1 MNKSTFNSFFKD
13 FNFKELFN
21 EMGWDNFKN
30 KPEKILVEDFEY
42 EIEGIVH
49 KRQFVIAQC
58 KTDKIPD
65 NRIRKIIE
73 NKYSNLHY
81 EHLLVF
87 FDEAKTKQVWQFSAK
102 EENKPKV
109 VKEFQWFHK
118 QDTEPLFQ
126 RFRNLL
132 FHIDEEENITLLDV
146 LARVNDNFARNTD
159 KVTKKFYDEFKK
171 YHTKFLGY
179 IENINDELKDDE
191 NKNKQWYASIMLN
204 RLMFCYFIQKKGFL
218 DSNIHYLQEKLKETK
233 QKAGKNNFY
242 SFYKDFLLALFHE
255 GLGKPKVSR
264 TTKIEL
270 GNIPYLNGGLFEVHQ
285 LESDF
290 EDIQIKDEFF
300 GLLFDFFDQWNWHL
314 DQRSESSG
322 KDINPDVVGYI
333 FEKYINDRAAMGA
346 YYTKEDITEYISK
359 NTIIPFIFDEVK
371 RNYPKPFESGGEFT
385 ELLKHSKD
393 DYIYEAVK
401 KGIKESSEKGI
412 IPDKIEALNLPENI
426 SKGLDT
432 TQPNLLE
439 RRKDWNTKTPSEIA
453 LPTEIWRETI
463 DRWKRYFDI
472 KQKIASGGINQ
483 INDLI
488 TYNLNIRQFTQDLL
502 SISDDP
508 KFINEIYKALSKIT
522 ILDPTCGSGAFLFAA
537 LNILEP
543 LYETCIDRMRDMIG
557 SKKVENTILDS
568 FIAVIKEADSPNHP
582 NLRYYI
588 YKSIILNNLYGVD
601 IMREAVEIAKLR
613 LFLKL
618 VAEVEPD
625 TRKQNYGLEP
635 LPDIDFNIRTGN
647 TLVGFANENE
657 LYQSIENHDALFAED
672 KIKTIKQECQLVS
685 TTFKNYQDSQLND
698 DSAGKNIRKAKK
710 ELQDRLNTLNQ
721 QLNKYLAG
729 TYGIWEEEYGKDKKK
744 YKKDYEQWLQSHQPF
759 HWFSEFYE
767 IIKAKGGFDVIIGNP
782 PYVEYR
788 DIKKIY
794 TVKNFATEECANLYA
809 FTTERA
815 LNLIKNDNYFSLIIP
830 LTATQTDQ
838 MAKLQDL
845 IGIHSVYA
853 AAFCGDTN
861 PSVLFSGARMQLLI
875 LILKK
880 SSKQERFVTTYMRF
894 YSDERDSVFALIK
907 YYRPDNKTFVE
918 SCYTKV
924 NCAEAESIVD
934 KLYSKSNSSQLN
946 DFIINSSIFVG
957 YYLNSISYFPR
968 AFSYPPMFRNEK
980 DGDSLSSH
988 CKSLCFETDNMKNSS
1003 VALIASTTFYFYWI
1017 VFSYG
1022 RQLNKREIL
1031 NFPINYGK
1039 MDMKIFSTLTKLGDQ
1054 FSSDLKKNSQ
1064 IRESINLKTGKSSQE
1079 IFYPRLSKSIIDEID
1094 KILAEHYG
1102 FTEEEL
1108 DFIINY
1114 DIKYRM
1120 GSELEDEGDE

>member
-1 MNKSTFNSFFKD
+1 MNKSTFNSYFKA

-21 EMGWDNFKN
+21 EMGWDNFKGDVQ
-30 KPEKILVEDFEY
+30 KIIIDDKIY
-42 EIEGIVH
+42 DIQGIVQ
-49 KRQFVIAQC
+49 KRDFVIASVC
-58 KTDKIPD
+58 LDKIPD
-65 NRIRKIIE
+65 NATRKKIE
-73 NKYSNLHY
+73 YQFSKYFF

-87 FDEAKTKQVWQFSAK
+87 FDSTKTKQVWQFAVK

-109 VKEFQWFHK
+109 IKEFQWNNR
-118 QDTEPLFQ
+118 QDTEALFQ

-146 LARVNDNFARNTD
+146 IARVNDNFAKNTD

-179 IENINDELKDDE
+179 IENIDDELKDTE
-191 NKNKQWYASIMLN
+191 NRNKQWYASIMLN

-218 DSNIHYLQEKLKETK
+218 DSNIHYLHEKLNETR
-233 QKAGKNNFY
+233 QITGKNNFY
-242 SFYKDFLLALFHE
+242 SFYRDFLLALFHE

-264 TTKIEL
+264 ATKINL

-285 LESDF
+285 LESEF
-290 EDIQIKDEFF
+290 ENIQIKDEFF
-300 GLLFDFFDQWNWHL
+300 ELLFDFFDQWNWHL

-371 RNYPKPFESGGEFT
+371 RNYPKPFENGGEFT

-393 DYIYEAVK
+393 DYICEAVK
-401 KGIKESSEKGI
+401 KGIKETSDKGI

-426 SKGLDT
+426 SRGLDT

-472 KQKIASGGINQ
+472 KQKITSGGINQ

-557 SKKVENTILDS
+557 SKKVENTILDN

-625 TRKQNYGLEP
+625 TRKPNAGLEP

-729 TYGIWEEEYGKDKKK
+729 TYGFWEDEYDKDKKK

-782 PYVEYR
+782 PYVEYSKVR
-788 DIKKIY
+788 TEY
-794 TVKNFATEECANLYA
+794 TVKNYETEKCSNLYA
-809 FTTERA
+809 FIMERS
-815 LNLIKNDNYFSLIIP
+815 LNILKYHSKYGFIIP
-830 LTATQTDQ
+830 LTSISNNNMSKLREVIKNNSSLLISSYEIRPGKLFDGVDQRLSIIIGDNNSNIKQLHTTQVIRWFTEARNTLFNTLKYNNNIAIYHDRFLRFTSNLDNSIFN
-838 MAKLQDL
+838 KITKNNEINTYLSINRNKNL
-845 IGIHSVYA
+845 IAYRTAGARYWIL
-853 AAFCGDTN
+853 FKNFEFDTN
-861 PSVLFSGARMQLLI
+861 SLSNKCGYFDE
-875 LILKK
+875 KYK
-880 SSKQERFVTTYMRF
+880 SE
-894 YSDERDSVFALIK
+894 VFTAI
-907 YYRPDNKTFVE
+907 
-918 SCYTKV
+918 
-924 NCAEAESIVD
+924 
-934 KLYSKSNSSQLN
+934 
-946 DFIINSSIFVG
+946 
-957 YYLNSISYFPR
+957 LNSNLYWWYYATNFD
-968 AFSYPPMFRNEK
+968 MFN
-980 DGDSLSSH
+980 
-988 CKSLCFETDNMKNSS
+988 
-1003 VALIASTTFYFYWI
+1003 I
-1017 VFSYG
+1017 
-1022 RQLNKREIL
+1022 
-1031 NFPINYGK
+1031 
-1039 MDMKIFSTLTKLGDQ
+1039 
-1054 FSSDLKKNSQ
+1054 
-1064 IRESINLKTGKSSQE
+1064 
-1079 IFYPRLSKSIIDEID
+1079 
-1094 KILAEHYG
+1094 
-1102 FTEEEL
+1102 
-1108 DFIINY
+1108 
-1114 DIKYRM
+1114 
-1120 GSELEDEGDE
+1120 

>member
-1 MNKSTFNSFFKD
+1 
-13 FNFKELFN
+13 
-21 EMGWDNFKN
+21 MGWDNFKN

-42 EIEGIVH
+42 EIEGIVQ
-49 KRQFVIAQC
+49 KRDFVIAQC
-58 KTDKIPD
+58 KADKIPD
-65 NRIRKIIE
+65 NRVRKIIE

-87 FDEAKTKQVWQFSAK
+87 YDEAKTKQIWQFSIK
-102 EENKPKV
+102 EENKPKTV
-109 VKEFQWFHK
+109 REFHWFHM
-118 QDTEPLFQ
+118 QDTEALFQ

-233 QKAGKNNFY
+233 QKAGNNNFY

-264 TTKIEL
+264 TTRIEL

-285 LESDF
+285 LESEF

-371 RNYPKPFESGGEFT
+371 RNYPKPFKEGGEFT
-385 ELLKHSKD
+385 ELLKCSGD
-393 DYIYEAVK
+393 DYIYDAVK
-401 KGIKESSEKGI
+401 KGIKESSEKGK
-412 IPDKIEALNLPENI
+412 IPDRIEDLNIPENI
-426 SKGLDT
+426 RTGLDT
-432 TQPNLLE
+432 TKSDLLE
-439 RRKDWNTKTPSEIA
+439 RRKDWNRKTPSETA

-472 KQKIASGGINQ
+472 RHKLKNCEIKE

-488 TYNLNIRQFTQDLL
+488 TYNLNIRQYAQDLL

-508 KFINEIYKALSKIT
+508 KLINETYKALSKIT
-522 ILDPTCGSGAFLFAA
+522 VLDPTCGSGAFLFAA

-557 SKKVENTILDS
+557 SKKVENAILND

-657 LYQSIENHDALFAED
+657 LYTSIENHDALFAED
-672 KIKTIKQECQLVS
+672 KIKTIKQECELVS
-685 TTFKNYQDSQLND
+685 KTFKHYQDSQLND
-698 DSAGKNIRKAKK
+698 DSTGKNIRKAKK

-729 TYGIWEEEYGKDKKK
+729 TYGIWEDEYGKDKKK
-744 YKKDYEQWLQSHQPF
+744 YKQDYEQWLQSHQPF

-782 PYVEYR
+782 PYVEYSQVR
-788 DIKKIY
+788 KEYTIKDYETESCGNLFALAIERVSNLNTNLSKFSMIVPISSVSTPRMNNLCKILYRKYNSLFISNYSVRPDKLFTGVDMNLTIILGTKNVENNEESSFVYSTRYNRWYTQFRDYLFELLEYAEISDFKSEESVFKIGKNIEVEILEKIWENKKLKEICDIKINPDIVYFHSGGRYFRKC
-794 TVKNFATEECANLYA
+794 VKEKYSNEYKEL
-809 FTTERA
+809 
-815 LNLIKNDNYFSLIIP
+815 S
-830 LTATQTDQ
+830 TAKG
-838 MAKLQDL
+838 M
-845 IGIHSVYA
+845 
-853 AAFCGDTN
+853 GDY
-861 PSVLFSGARMQLLI
+861 VI
-875 LILKK
+875 CI
-880 SSKQERFVTTYMRF
+880 
-894 YSDERDSVFALIK
+894 
-907 YYRPDNKTFVE
+907 
-918 SCYTKV
+918 
-924 NCAEAESIVD
+924 
-934 KLYSKSNSSQLN
+934 
-946 DFIINSSIFVG
+946 
-957 YYLNSISYFPR
+957 
-968 AFSYPPMFRNEK
+968 
-980 DGDSLSSH
+980 LSS
-988 CKSLCFETDNMKNSS
+988 SLYYWFWILESDCYHVTKKDIHNFLLPKDNSG
-1003 VALIASTTFYFYWI
+1003 L
-1017 VFSYG
+1017 
-1022 RQLNKREIL
+1022 
-1031 NFPINYGK
+1031 
-1039 MDMKIFSTLTKLGDQ
+1039 DMFGLLSDKYLT
-1054 FSSDLKKNSQ
+1054 DLKKNSEVRLRNRADGEKQ
-1064 IRESINLKTGKSSQE
+1064 KEINFYVGKSKP
-1079 IFYPRLSKSIIDEID
+1079 IMDEID
-1094 KILAEHYG
+1094 KVLAVRYG

-1120 GSELEDEGDE
+1120 GDELENEGEE

>member
-1 MNKSTFNSFFKD
+1 MNKSTFNSYFKS

-21 EMGWDNFKN
+21 EMGWDNFRN
-30 KPEKILVEDFEY
+30 KPEKITVDEVTY
-42 EIEGIVH
+42 EIEGIVQ

-58 KTDKIPD
+58 RADKLPD
-65 NRIRKIIE
+65 NRIRKQIE

-87 FDEAKTKQVWQFSAK
+87 YDNAKTKQVWQFSAK

-109 VKEFQWFHK
+109 IKEFQWFHK
-118 QDTEPLFQ
+118 QDTEALFQ

-146 LARVNDNFARNTD
+146 LAKVNDNFAKNTD

-171 YHTKFLGY
+171 YHTKFLDY

-191 NKNKQWYASIMLN
+191 NRNKQWYASIMLN

-218 DSNIHYLQEKLKETK
+218 DSNIHYLQEKLKQTR
-233 QKAGKNNFY
+233 QQTGKNNFY
-242 SFYKDFLLALFHE
+242 SFYRDFLLALFHE

-285 LESDF
+285 LESEF

-300 GLLFDFFDQWNWHL
+300 ELLFDFFDQWNWHL

-412 IPDKIEALNLPENI
+412 IPDKIEALDLPVNI

-557 SKKVENTILDS
+557 SKKVENTILND
-568 FIAVIKEADSPNHP
+568 FIAVIKDADSPNHP

-782 PYVEYR
+782 PYVVYTKKDPKTKKSIADSYKLFDYASLPTNNLYSFVIERGTNIISAKGKVGMIIPIASISTQGMNELQNIYINSFGSQWHSNYATRPGKLFKGVDMNLTISLLFKDNQKSTYLSSYTRWYDGDNKNREYIFDMLR
-788 DIKKIY
+788 YSNFIKFDNLVNLFPKISLETEKTILNKMYSSKLFMLDFFKDDGDAFYYHSGGRYWRKAIMSQLSSHYKAVIVDKKAFRNSFCLLNSQLFYWYWISNSNCMDVVAREVNYLPVFDLRKKSLKIENLSNQLIFSHNENKEDRIRDGEIISTSETNYDIKK
-794 TVKNFATEECANLYA
+794 
-809 FTTERA
+809 
-815 LNLIKNDNYFSLIIP
+815 
-830 LTATQTDQ
+830 
-838 MAKLQDL
+838 
-845 IGIHSVYA
+845 
-853 AAFCGDTN
+853 
-861 PSVLFSGARMQLLI
+861 
-875 LILKK
+875 
-880 SSKQERFVTTYMRF
+880 SK
-894 YSDERDSVFALIK
+894 
-907 YYRPDNKTFVE
+907 P
-918 SCYTKV
+918 
-924 NCAEAESIVD
+924 
-934 KLYSKSNSSQLN
+934 
-946 DFIINSSIFVG
+946 
-957 YYLNSISYFPR
+957 
-968 AFSYPPMFRNEK
+968 
-980 DGDSLSSH
+980 
-988 CKSLCFETDNMKNSS
+988 
-1003 VALIASTTFYFYWI
+1003 
-1017 VFSYG
+1017 
-1022 RQLNKREIL
+1022 
-1031 NFPINYGK
+1031 
-1039 MDMKIFSTLTKLGDQ
+1039 
-1054 FSSDLKKNSQ
+1054 
-1064 IRESINLKTGKSSQE
+1064 
-1079 IFYPRLSKSIIDEID
+1079 IIDEID
-1094 KILAEHYG
+1094 KVLAEHYG

-1120 GSELEDEGDE
+1120 GSELEEEGEE

>member
-1 MNKSTFNSFFKD
+1 MNKSIFNSYFKAFD
-13 FNFKELFN
+13 FKELFN
-21 EMGWDNFKN
+21 EMGWDNFRN
-30 KPEKILVEDFEY
+30 KPEKITVDEVTY
-42 EIEGIVH
+42 EIEGIVQ
-49 KRQFVIAQC
+49 KRDFVIAQC
-58 KTDKIPD
+58 RADKLPD
-65 NRIRKIIE
+65 NRIRKQIE

-87 FDEAKTKQVWQFSAK
+87 YDNAKTKQVWQFSAK

-109 VKEFQWFHK
+109 IKEFQWFHK
-118 QDTEPLFQ
+118 QDTEALFQ

-146 LARVNDNFARNTD
+146 IAKVNDNFAKNTD

-171 YHTKFLGY
+171 YHTKFLDY

-191 NKNKQWYASIMLN
+191 NRNKQWYASIMLN

-218 DSNIHYLQEKLKETK
+218 DSNIHYLQEKLKQTR
-233 QKAGKNNFY
+233 QKTGKNNFY
-242 SFYKDFLLALFHE
+242 SFYRDFLLALFHE

-285 LESDF
+285 LESEF

-300 GLLFDFFDQWNWHL
+300 ELLFDFFDQWNWHL

-401 KGIKESSEKGI
+401 KGIIESSEKGI
-412 IPDKIEALNLPENI
+412 IPDKIEALNLPQNI
-426 SKGLDT
+426 SRGLDT

-744 YKKDYEQWLQSHQPF
+744 YKKDYEQWLQSHQP
-759 HWFSEFYE
+759 
-767 IIKAKGGFDVIIGNP
+767 
-782 PYVEYR
+782 
-788 DIKKIY
+788 
-794 TVKNFATEECANLYA
+794 
-809 FTTERA
+809 
-815 LNLIKNDNYFSLIIP
+815 
-830 LTATQTDQ
+830 
-838 MAKLQDL
+838 
-845 IGIHSVYA
+845 
-853 AAFCGDTN
+853 
-861 PSVLFSGARMQLLI
+861 
-875 LILKK
+875 
-880 SSKQERFVTTYMRF
+880 
-894 YSDERDSVFALIK
+894 
-907 YYRPDNKTFVE
+907 
-918 SCYTKV
+918 
-924 NCAEAESIVD
+924 
-934 KLYSKSNSSQLN
+934 
-946 DFIINSSIFVG
+946 
-957 YYLNSISYFPR
+957 
-968 AFSYPPMFRNEK
+968 
-980 DGDSLSSH
+980 
-988 CKSLCFETDNMKNSS
+988 
-1003 VALIASTTFYFYWI
+1003 
-1017 VFSYG
+1017 
-1022 RQLNKREIL
+1022 
-1031 NFPINYGK
+1031 
-1039 MDMKIFSTLTKLGDQ
+1039 
-1054 FSSDLKKNSQ
+1054 
-1064 IRESINLKTGKSSQE
+1064 
-1079 IFYPRLSKSIIDEID
+1079 
-1094 KILAEHYG
+1094 
-1102 FTEEEL
+1102 
-1108 DFIINY
+1108 
-1114 DIKYRM
+1114 
-1120 GSELEDEGDE
+1120 

>member
-1 MNKSTFNSFFKD
+1 MNKSTFNSYFKD

-21 EMGWDNFKN
+21 EMGWDNFRN
-30 KPEKILVEDFEY
+30 KPEKITVDEVTY
-42 EIEGIVH
+42 EIEGIVQ

-58 KTDKIPD
+58 RADKLPD
-65 NRIRKIIE
+65 NRIRKQIE

-87 FDEAKTKQVWQFSAK
+87 YDNAKTKQVWQFSAK

-109 VKEFQWFHK
+109 IKEFQWFHK
-118 QDTEPLFQ
+118 QDTEALFQ

-146 LARVNDNFARNTD
+146 IAKVNDNFAKNTD

-171 YHTKFLGY
+171 YHTKFLDY

-191 NKNKQWYASIMLN
+191 NRNKQWYASIMLN

-218 DSNIHYLQEKLKETK
+218 DSNIHYLQEKLKQTR
-233 QKAGKNNFY
+233 QKTGKNNFY
-242 SFYKDFLLALFHE
+242 SFYRDFLLALFHE

-285 LESDF
+285 LESEF

-300 GLLFDFFDQWNWHL
+300 ELLFDFFDQWNWHL

-371 RNYPKPFESGGEFT
+371 RNYPNPFESGGEFT

-401 KGIKESSEKGI
+401 KGIKESSVKGI
-412 IPDKIEALNLPENI
+412 IPDKIEALNLPQNI

-432 TQPNLLE
+432 TQPDLLE
-439 RRKDWNTKTPSEIA
+439 RRKDWYTKTSSEIA

-729 TYGIWEEEYGKDKKK
+729 TYGIWEDEYGKDKKK
-744 YKKDYEQWLQSHQPF
+744 YKKDYELWLQSHQPF

-782 PYVEYR
+782 PYVEYSKVR
-788 DIKKIY
+788 KEYTIKGYK
-794 TVKNFATEECANLYA
+794 AESCGNLYA
-809 FTTERA
+809 FVIERA
-815 LNLIKNDNYFSLIIP
+815 FTIKESIGKLGLIIP
-830 LTATQTDQ
+830 LSMATTERMVEIQSICVNNKNNWLSFYDVYPTKIFDE
-838 MAKLQDL
+838 AKQRL
-845 IGIHSVYA
+845 
-853 AAFCGDTN
+853 T
-861 PSVLFSGARMQLLI
+861 I
-875 LILKK
+875 LINSDGDGKIL
-880 SSKQERFVTTYMRF
+880 TTKYNRWF
-894 YSDERDSVFALIK
+894 IDERDYLI
-907 YYRPDNKTFVE
+907 DNLA
-918 SCYTKV
+918 YG
-924 NCAEAESIVD
+924 
-934 KLYSKSNSSQLN
+934 YSSY
-946 DFIINSSIFVG
+946 INELAVIPK
-957 YYLNSISYFPR
+957 LNSEMAEDIYRKINMMQPEEYIKNDSQANFYVHRIPYNFIKALDFTPYF
-968 AFSYPPMFRNEK
+968 FNEK
-980 DGDSLSSH
+980 DGEKKSEDYKEYALSNKKNKMLVIGALNSNLFFYYWYLLFEGYHCGKHEIYSFPLSSN
-988 CKSLCFETDNMKNSS
+988 KIKKPKELEKLAIELMSDVNKNK
-1003 VALIASTTFYFYWI
+1003 F
-1017 VFSYG
+1017 
-1022 RQLNKREIL
+1022 
-1031 NFPINYGK
+1031 
-1039 MDMKIFSTLTKLGDQ
+1039 
-1054 FSSDLKKNSQ
+1054 KKEC
-1064 IRESINLKTGKSSQE
+1064 IYKTTGKVIYE
-1079 IFYPRLSKSIIDEID
+1079 ELYPKLSKRIIDSID

-1120 GSELEDEGDE
+1120 GDGLEEEGD